1 VALLANRRFLGYAR
15 NDKFYGEVHFHWV
28 KFCIDPVIPAPERE
42 IMRLPV
48 VIEVKM
54 AAYLLILFA
63 LLSRVAVSS
72 HHGWLNFTAVGG
84 SLLFFG
90 ARQSLRQMAL
100 PVIALAA
107 MDYYMTVSVYNYP
120 FHVQDYLLS
129 WAWYAAVI
137 VLGRLLLRDHRS
149 VGSVAAGVVL
159 ASTSFFLASNF
170 AAWSVLGIYPRS
182 AGGLMTAYVAGLP
195 FYRNDLLSTGLV
207 AGLAFGLPALAR
219 HFSTHADQNIR
230 GRQAA

>member
-1 VALLANRRFLGYAR
+1 
-15 NDKFYGEVHFHWV
+15 
-28 KFCIDPVIPAPERE
+28 
-42 IMRLPV
+42 
-48 VIEVKM
+48 M
-54 AAYLLILFA
+54 AAYLLVLFA

-90 ARQSLRQMAL
+90 ARRSLRQAVL
-100 PVIALAA
+100 PLVALAA
-107 MDYYMTVSVYNYP
+107 MDYYMTVSVYSYP
-120 FHVQDYLLS
+120 FHLQDYLLT

-137 VLGRLLLRDHRS
+137 VLGRLLLRERAS
-149 VGSVAAGVVL
+149 AGRVATGVVL

-170 AAWSVLGIYPRS
+170 AAWSVLGMYPRT

-219 HFSTHADQNIR
+219 YFSDHADQGIH
-230 GRQAA
+230 GRHAA